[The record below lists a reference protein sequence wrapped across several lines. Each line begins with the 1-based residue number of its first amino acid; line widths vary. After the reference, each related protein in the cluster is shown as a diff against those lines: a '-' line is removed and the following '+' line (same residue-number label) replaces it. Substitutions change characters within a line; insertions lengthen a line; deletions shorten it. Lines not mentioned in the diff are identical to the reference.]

1 MLPRTVLS
9 AVLTASLLAADVV
22 VLTLFL
28 NPEVTLRGDGTALF
42 RCLFLPS
49 ALGGTLAFLL
59 IPIVGA
65 WIRWWPRMPRPP
77 LERLPWFTSLALL
90 ALVLAAGLYWT
101 NLLQYRYSIP
111 LEFVRALAASAAA
124 ITLATLV
131 LVGVGVDALAF
142 PSGGRAASAALVVLA
157 SASAVVVPLALVPV
171 PRVRL
176 PPVPVSTETVKPT
189 RRVILVGLDGMGPK
203 QIREGIAR
211 GTLPGFE
218 RMLRH
223 GAYGPL
229 ATLRP
234 TDGPSIWTTIF
245 TGRFPRDHGVKS
257 FETYRLGQSGTVC
270 EILPKGALVG
280 VLERAGFVSTAP
292 VTAASRKRR
301 ALWDALNAFG
311 IQTGIVRFWGTQPP
325 EHVRGF
331 MLSNYFHLLAGDP
344 KRVAETLY
352 PRDLLPEIV
361 ARAVKPRDV
370 DRGLVS
376 QFLDLSV
383 EIPDDKV
390 PWRRDLVERALAPDL
405 TYQRA
410 GNVLRAA
417 YDPPFF
423 ATYYY
428 GVDVVGHSFTRYAK
442 PDLFGDVSPDEVRR
456 YGPAVDR
463 YAAEAS
469 QWVGD
474 LAHDLRP
481 GEILLVVSGY
491 GMEPVGLG
499 RRLASTFLG
508 EPAMSGTHVNA
519 PDGFL
524 LAVGDGIRPGATLQR
539 ASVLDVAPT
548 ILYLMGLPVARDMEG
563 RVATE
568 ILEDS
573 FARAHPVTFIPSYE
587 SLAVTPTSA
596 PTEAA
601 LPPLPEEGP

>member
-1 MLPRTVLS
+1 MPFRALLS
-9 AVLTASLLAADVV
+9 AALTASLLAVAIV

-28 NPEVTLRGDGTALF
+28 NPDVTLRGDGAALLTS
-42 RCLFLPS
+42 LFLPY
-49 ALGGTLAFLL
+49 ALAGTAVFLL
-59 IPIVGA
+59 VPLLGS

-77 LERLPWFTSLALL
+77 LDRLPWFTSLAFLALLL
-90 ALVLAAGLYWT
+90 AASLYWT

-111 LEFVRALAASAAA
+111 LEFVRALAASAVA
-124 ITLATLV
+124 ITLAALV
-131 LVGVGVDALAF
+131 LVAVGVDAVAF
-142 PSGGRAASAALVVLA
+142 PASGRGGSAAVVVLA
-157 SASAVVVPLALVPV
+157 SCASVILPLALLPT
-171 PRVRL
+171 PRTPL
-176 PPVPVSTETVKPT
+176 PPVPLSTETVKPV
-189 RRVILVGLDGMGPK
+189 RRVVLVGLDGMGPK
-203 QIREGIAR
+203 QIREGVAR
-211 GTLPGFE
+211 GALPGFA
-218 RMLRH
+218 RILRR

-234 TDGPSIWTTIF
+234 TDGPPIWTTIF

-257 FETYRLGQSGTVC
+257 FSTYRLGRSRTVC

-280 VLERAGFVSTAP
+280 LLERVGLVSTSP
-292 VTAASRKRR
+292 VTAASRKKR

-311 IQTGIVRFWGTQPP
+311 MQTGIVRFWGTQPP

-331 MLSNYFHLLAGDP
+331 MLSNYFHLLRGDP
-344 KRVAETLY
+344 ARVQETLY
-352 PRDLLPEIV
+352 PKDLLPEV
-361 ARAVKPRDV
+361 MARAVSPPDV

-376 QFLDLSV
+376 QFLDVSV
-383 EIPDDKV
+383 EIPHDQV

-410 GNVLRAA
+410 GEVLRAA

-428 GVDVVGHSFTRYAK
+428 GLDVVGHSFTRYAK

-456 YGPAVDR
+456 YGAVTER
-463 YAAEAS
+463 YAAEIS
-469 QWVGD
+469 QWVGE
-474 LAHDLRP
+474 LAQRLRP

-491 GMEPVGLG
+491 GMEPVGLW
-499 RRLASTFLG
+499 RRVASTLLG
-508 EPAMSGTHVNA
+508 EPAMSGTHANA

-524 LAVGDGIRPGATLQR
+524 MAVGDGIRPGASLQN

-568 ILEDS
+568 ILEDG
-573 FARAHPVTFIPSYE
+573 FARSHPVTFIPSYE
-587 SLAVTPTSA
+587 SLAVTPMAA
-596 PTEAA
+596 PGAAA